1 MNGRSFLRVA
11 DQFRAS
17 ADEAEVRTSISR
29 SYYALFNVL
38 LGALSAKGVIF
49 RETADDHYTL
59 IGYLNKADSKV
70 AAIVGTALK
79 TLRLERNRADYDMK
93 ATFDTKTSDFLYLK
107 ATRALAQFDAIPPLP
122 WTCRG

>member
-49 RETADDHYTL
+49 
-59 IGYLNKADSKV
+59 
-70 AAIVGTALK
+70 
-79 TLRLERNRADYDMK
+79 
-93 ATFDTKTSDFLYLK
+93 
-107 ATRALAQFDAIPPLP
+107 
-122 WTCRG
+122 